1 MVQTF
6 RARYNVCV
14 SHSVGGSAGCA
25 VFLRN
30 SVGIFEESVSVCER
44 GRFIVCDFLY
54 SEMAWRVIC
63 VYAPNKEVD
72 RRLFFFFES
81 LKVYL
86 HCERHVIFLGD
97 FNCVC
102 SSADR
107 AKKPLTHDLSAMVLN
122 SLVHK
127 FGLEDAACVQSN
139 MNAPQYTF
147 ST

>member
-1 MVQTF
+1 MYMRQIRKWIAAF
-6 RARYNVCV
+6 
-14 SHSVGGSAGCA
+14 
-25 VFLRN
+25 
-30 SVGIFEESVSVCER
+30 
-44 GRFIVCDFLY
+44 
-54 SEMAWRVIC
+54 
-63 VYAPNKEVD
+63 
-72 RRLFFFFES
+72 FFFFES

-122 SLVHK
+122 SLVHE
-127 FGLEDAACVQSN
+127 FGLEDVACVQSN